1 MDNRPNIV
9 ALVGMPGSG
18 KSTLGRMLAQR
29 LDLPLWDVDA
39 EIEAHIGCSIRQW
52 FESHGE
58 EAFRALETEMLEQ
71 LVLRG
76 ASVLSTGGG
85 AVLREPN
92 RQTLARACYTVYLC
106 ASPNTLW
113 RRLRHDR
120 VRPLLQTDDPLQ
132 KLQQLHAQRDP
143 IYRQVAQ
150 LVLPTDHGSLS
161 RALRE
166 LVAGLSAA

>member
-1 MDNRPNIV
+1 
-9 ALVGMPGSG
+9 
-18 KSTLGRMLAQR
+18 
-29 LDLPLWDVDA
+29 
-39 EIEAHIGCSIRQW
+39 
-52 FESHGE
+52 
-58 EAFRALETEMLEQ
+58 
-71 LVLRG
+71 
-76 ASVLSTGGG
+76 
-85 AVLREPN
+85 
-92 RQTLARACYTVYLC
+92 VYLC

-120 VRPLLQTDDPLQ
+120 ARPLLQTDDPLQ